1 MCVRVCVCVYTYI
14 LYVLCRLQENGR
26 ARVVGEQTYGK
37 GLVQTIARLQDGS
50 AVVVTVATYKT
61 PLGTGPVP

>member
-1 MCVRVCVCVYTYI
+1 MPRW
-14 LYVLCRLQENGR
+14 LQENGR

-61 PLGTGPVP
+61 PLGTGPYPTPLNPKP